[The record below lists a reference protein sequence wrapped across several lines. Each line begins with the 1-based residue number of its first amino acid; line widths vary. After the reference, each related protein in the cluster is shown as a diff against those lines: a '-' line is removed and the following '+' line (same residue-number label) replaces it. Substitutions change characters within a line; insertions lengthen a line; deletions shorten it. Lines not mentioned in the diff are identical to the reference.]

1 MPVPSR
7 LSREKYRECI
17 KVWFEYNRESSLLSS
32 LRGMW
37 DIASLRHEEDV
48 LSLKLVNGWAAAAA
62 ADDDAFYDKDL
73 SLDDCTVDNRILS
86 SSLTG
91 QMDICLHPIYQV
103 PCPYVIITDTAH
115 GNLVC
120 MSDIKKFFGRDNE
133 ENIDKFI
140 QEEHPITGATAYTL
154 QLCGVYEKFEQIC
167 SDITVSNNENIQN
180 IVYFNAFLSL
190 VFEAVGLK
198 LRCTNSL
205 E

>member
-48 LSLKLVNGWAAAAA
+48 LSLKLVNGWVDHDGYH
-62 ADDDAFYDKDL
+62 DDDDKDL

-190 VFEAVGLK
+190 VVEAVSLK
-198 LRCTNSL
+198 LRCTNSM